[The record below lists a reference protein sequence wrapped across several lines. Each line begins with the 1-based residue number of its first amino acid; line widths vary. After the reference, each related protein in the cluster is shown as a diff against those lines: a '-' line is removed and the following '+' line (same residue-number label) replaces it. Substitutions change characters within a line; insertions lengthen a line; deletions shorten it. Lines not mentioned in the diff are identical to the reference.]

1 MEFVGPQ
8 LNVAETRAGAGVRGD
23 ETEKAGVG
31 QFVKYLVLLVKDFGL
46 SGNGKP

>member
-1 MEFVGPQ
+1 MKFVGPQ
-8 LNVAETRAGAGVRGD
+8 LSVAETRAGTGMRGD